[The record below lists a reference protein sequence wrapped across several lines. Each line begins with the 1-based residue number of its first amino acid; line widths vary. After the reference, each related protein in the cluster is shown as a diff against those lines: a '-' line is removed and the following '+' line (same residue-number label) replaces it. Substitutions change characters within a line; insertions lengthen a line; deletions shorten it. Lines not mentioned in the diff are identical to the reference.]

1 MICKICNLNK
11 DKTFYSHSQLKKKE
25 RTCKDCQNCQ
35 NNDFKT
41 FTLEK
46 QKILFNNLIE
56 WLRNNGAIFPD
67 VEIKHYNER
76 FRGIVATRN
85 IFKNKQ
91 IVKIPHKCIMTTF
104 KAYESD
110 IGLEI
115 KKSGWEPNSPHTL
128 LALMLLQEK
137 LNPNSFWK
145 PFIDILPPNYNDFPQ
160 FYSNNELLQLKG
172 SFVLDMIQSRNLN
185 LENEFKEMTIAI
197 PDFCK
202 KISLKDFIW
211 ARIAIVSR
219 VFYIA
224 YTKEKTT
231 QGIVP
236 MADMLNHSKNPGT
249 RWTFVPEEDSFIIY
263 SEKYIFKNIEIFDT
277 YGPKCNSRY
286 FVNYGFTLKDNQ
298 EYNQGAIF
306 IDPVKILNK
315 YTMNENKLN
324 LLKNMETTIDDSFC
338 NYGCLIESKKE
349 TLVSIN
355 KCFRF
360 QFIILSDKKVDSQP
374 KTMTGLHS
382 IWCLFG
388 MLRLLLSSDEE
399 FIKITHTKESK
410 DFIQILLSISPLS
423 TENELS
429 VLKELS
435 SICNE
440 SLTNFDTT
448 LEMDEKE
455 LETVEPYSNRW
466 NILNILIGEKRVLIY
481 YRDLG
486 LYVNSFNEYHKIG
499 RNLRKHNMFSS
510 YYKVYWEHFLK

>member
-1 MICKICNLNK
+1 
-11 DKTFYSHSQLKKKE
+11 
-25 RTCKDCQNCQ
+25 
-35 NNDFKT
+35 
-41 FTLEK
+41 
-46 QKILFNNLIE
+46 
-56 WLRNNGAIFPD
+56 
-67 VEIKHYNER
+67 
-76 FRGIVATRN
+76 
-85 IFKNKQ
+85 
-91 IVKIPHKCIMTTF
+91 
-104 KAYESD
+104 
-110 IGLEI
+110 
-115 KKSGWEPNSPHTL
+115 
-128 LALMLLQEK
+128 
-137 LNPNSFWK
+137 
-145 PFIDILPPNYNDFPQ
+145 
-160 FYSNNELLQLKG
+160 
-172 SFVLDMIQSRNLN
+172 
-185 LENEFKEMTIAI
+185 
-197 PDFCK
+197 
-202 KISLKDFIW
+202 
-211 ARIAIVSR
+211 
-219 VFYIA
+219 
-224 YTKEKTT
+224 
-231 QGIVP
+231 
-236 MADMLNHSKNPGT
+236 
-249 RWTFVPEEDSFIIY
+249 VPEEDSFIIY

-306 IDPVKILNK
+306 IDPAKILNT

-338 NYGCLIESKKE
+338 NYGYLIKSKKE
-349 TLVSIN
+349 TNVSIN

-388 MLRLLLSSDEE
+388 MLRLLLSSNEE
-399 FIKITHTKESK
+399 FIKITHNIKESK

-423 TENELS
+423 TENELA

-435 SICNE
+435 FICNE

-455 LETVEPYSNRW
+455 LETVEPYSNKW

-499 RNLRKHNMFSS
+499 RNLRKHNIFSS
-510 YYKVYWEHFLK
+510 YYKVYWEHFLF